1 MKPAWDQLGDEYADS
16 SSVLIGDVDCT
27 NVANT
32 QMCGK
37 LEIESYP
44 TIKYWMD
51 GNVKDYKSARDYA
64 TMKEFVE
71 VVLQKP
77 CDVVTLENCNDK
89 ETGYVKKM
97 KSKSA
102 AEREAQL
109 VRLFGMKDNDMKG
122 ELKTWLVQRTFLL
135 TAMKKKKDEL

>member
-1 MKPAWDQLGDEYADS
+1 MKPAWDKLGDEYADS

-27 NVANT
+27 NVANIE
-32 QMCGK
+32 MCGK

-51 GNVKDYKSARDYA
+51 GNVKDYKSGRDYA

-135 TAMKKKKDEL
+135 TAMKEKKDEL